1 MIHKDLVTL
10 KQITAPI
17 LDDIKIFQQEFE
29 NALKSEVR
37 LINSISKY
45 MVRNR
50 GKNIRPILTI
60 LSARLCGEPTLNSY
74 RAAAMMELLHI
85 ATLIHDDVVD
95 DATLR
100 RGKPSINKVWKNKIS
115 VLMGDFILS
124 KALINI
130 IGIRDFDALEK
141 ISNTAE
147 KLSAGEI
154 LQIEKSITKSMTED
168 VYFDMINQKTASL
181 IATSCELG
189 AITTT
194 KKDQDRSA
202 TFKYGDN
209 LGMAFQIKDDLF
221 DLLGKE
227 SDTGKNSG
235 TDVKKNMMTLPLI
248 FSYANMTRLEN
259 RQLKKLMGLKN
270 KTRKNLI
277 DIRGMVS
284 VAGGFDYAWKKL
296 DDFSNNALDSIAIY
310 PNSPVK
316 QSLSDLVAFNAY
328 RVK

>member
-1 MIHKDLVTL
+1 MHKDLVTL

-37 LINSISKY
+37 LINSITKY
-45 MVRNR
+45 MIRNR

-95 DATLR
+95 DATMR
-100 RGKPSINKVWKNKIS
+100 RGKPSINQVWKNKIS

-124 KALINI
+124 KALINM
-130 IGIRDFDALEK
+130 IGIKDFDALEQ
-141 ISNTAE
+141 ISKTAE

-168 VYFDMINQKTASL
+168 VYFDMIDQKTASL

-189 AITTT
+189 AITTSKT
-194 KKDQDRSA
+194 DQDRKA
-202 TFKYGDN
+202 TFNFGQN

-235 TDVKKNMMTLPLI
+235 GDVKRNLMTLPLI
-248 FSYANMTRLEN
+248 YSYSHMTKSEN
-259 RQLKKLMGLKN
+259 RQLKKLLGVKK
-270 KTRKNLI
+270 KTRRILT
-277 DIRGMVS
+277 DIRGMIVDS
-284 VAGGFDYAWKKL
+284 GGFEYSRKKL
-296 DDFSNNALDSIAIY
+296 DDFSNNALDAISFY
-310 PNSPVK
+310 PDSHIK
-316 QSLSDLVAFNAY
+316 QSLSDLVAFNTL

>member
-1 MIHKDLVTL
+1 MHKDFVTL

-17 LDDIKIFQQEFE
+17 IDDIKIFQQEFE

-45 MVRNR
+45 MIRNR

-95 DATLR
+95 DATMR
-100 RGKPSINKVWKNKIS
+100 RGKPSINQVWKNKIS

-124 KALINI
+124 KALINM
-130 IGIRDFDALEK
+130 IGIKDFDALER
-141 ISNTAE
+141 ISSTAE

-194 KKDQDRSA
+194 KAESDRQA
-202 TFKYGDN
+202 TFDFGEN

-221 DLLGKE
+221 DYTDDKIGKP
-227 SDTGKNSG
+227 TGIDIKE
-235 TDVKKNMMTLPLI
+235 KKMTLPLI
-248 FSYANMTRLEN
+248 YTLNNCSKKEKNWIINSVKKYNKDKKRVKEIIAFVKANGGIEYTHQKMHEY
-259 RQLKKLMGLKN
+259 KN
-270 KTRKNLI
+270 KAIEILNEFPDSTYKSGLLTMIDYVVDRKI
-277 DIRGMVS
+277 
-284 VAGGFDYAWKKL
+284 
-296 DDFSNNALDSIAIY
+296 
-310 PNSPVK
+310 
-316 QSLSDLVAFNAY
+316 
-328 RVK
+328 

>member
-1 MIHKDLVTL
+1 MHKDLVTL

-17 LDDIKIFQQEFE
+17 MDDIKIFQQEFE

-45 MVRNR
+45 MIRNR
-50 GKNIRPILTI
+50 GKKIRPILTI

-74 RAAAMMELLHI
+74 RAAAMMELLHM

-95 DATLR
+95 DATIR
-100 RGKPSINKVWKNKIS
+100 RGKPSINQVWKNKIS

-124 KALINI
+124 KALINM
-130 IGIRDFDALEK
+130 IGIKDFDALEQ

-154 LQIEKSITKSMTED
+154 LQIEKNITKSMTED
-168 VYFDMINQKTASL
+168 VYFDMISQKTASL

-189 AITTT
+189 AITTSKT
-194 KKDQDRSA
+194 DQDRKA
-202 TFKYGDN
+202 TYNYGQN

-235 TDVKKNMMTLPLI
+235 GDVKRNLMTLPLI
-248 FSYANMTRLEN
+248 FSYSHMTKSEN
-259 RQLKKLMGLKN
+259 RQLKKLMGTKK
-270 KTRKNLI
+270 KTRRILT
-277 DIRGMVS
+277 DIRGMIDDS
-284 VAGGFDYAWKKL
+284 GGFEYARKKL
-296 DDFSNNALDSIAIY
+296 DDFSNNALDAISFY
-310 PNSPVK
+310 PDSPVK
-316 QSLSDLVAFNAY
+316 QSLSDLVAFNAL

>member
-1 MIHKDLVTL
+1 MHKDLLNL
-10 KQITAPI
+10 KNITSSIAE
-17 LDDIKIFQQEFE
+17 DIKIFQIEFDR
-29 NALKSEVR
+29 ALSSDVT
-37 LINSISKY
+37 LINTISKY

-60 LSARLCGEPTLNSY
+60 LSARLIEEPNQNTY
-74 RAAAMMELLHI
+74 RSAAMMELLHV

-95 DATLR
+95 DATKR
-100 RGKPSINKVWKNKIS
+100 RGKPSINRIWKNKIS

-124 KALINI
+124 KALINM

-154 LQIEKSITKSMTED
+154 LQLEKSITGSMTEE
-168 VYFDMINQKTASL
+168 VYFNMISQKTASL

-189 AITTT
+189 AITTS
-194 KKDQDRSA
+194 KLPKDRKA
-202 TFKYGDN
+202 THDYGES

-221 DLLGKE
+221 DLMGSE

-235 TDVKKNMMTLPLI
+235 GDIKKNMKTLPLI
-248 FSYANMTRLEN
+248 FALSNMGKSEKRKLNKLLSIKKKNNSVLTEIKNIVDEAGGFEYARQKLEEYSN
-259 RQLKKLMGLKN
+259 KAIDSISFYPESDYKKS
-270 KTRKNLI
+270 LI
-277 DIRGMVS
+277 DIVS
-284 VAGGFDYAWKKL
+284 FN
-296 DDFSNNALDSIAIY
+296 SN
-310 PNSPVK
+310 
-316 QSLSDLVAFNAY
+316 

>member
-284 VAGGFDYAWKKL
+284 VAGGFDYARKKL
-296 DDFSNNALDSIAIY
+296 DDFSNNALDAIAIY

>member
-1 MIHKDLVTL
+1 MHKDLVTL

-37 LINSISKY
+37 LINSITKY
-45 MVRNR
+45 MIRNR

-95 DATLR
+95 DATMR
-100 RGKPSINKVWKNKIS
+100 RGKPSINQVWKNKIS

-124 KALINI
+124 KALINM
-130 IGIRDFDALEK
+130 IGIKDFDALEQ
-141 ISNTAE
+141 ISKTAE

-168 VYFDMINQKTASL
+168 VYFDIINQKTASL

-189 AITTT
+189 AITTSKT
-194 KKDQDRSA
+194 DQDRKA
-202 TFKYGDN
+202 TFNFGQN

-235 TDVKKNMMTLPLI
+235 GDVKRNLMTLPLI
-248 FSYANMTRLEN
+248 YSYSHMTKSEN
-259 RQLKKLMGLKN
+259 RQLKKLLCVKK
-270 KTRKNLI
+270 KTRRILT
-277 DIRGMVS
+277 DIRGMIVES
-284 VAGGFDYAWKKL
+284 GGFEYSRKKL
-296 DDFSNNALDSIAIY
+296 DDFSNNALDAISFY
-310 PNSPVK
+310 PDSHIK
-316 QSLSDLVAFNAY
+316 QSLSDLVAFNAL

>member
-1 MIHKDLVTL
+1 MHKDLITL

-17 LDDIKIFQQEFE
+17 LDDLKIFQQEFD

-45 MVRNR
+45 MIRNR

-95 DATLR
+95 DATMR
-100 RGKPSINKVWKNKIS
+100 RGKPSINQVWKNKIS

-124 KALINI
+124 KALINM
-130 IGIRDFDALEK
+130 IGIRDFDALEQ
-141 ISNTAE
+141 ISSTAE
-147 KLSAGEI
+147 KLSAGEL

-168 VYFDMINQKTASL
+168 VYFDIINQKTASL

-189 AITTT
+189 AITTSKT
-194 KKDQDRSA
+194 TQDRKA
-202 TFKYGDN
+202 TYEFGQN
-209 LGMAFQIKDDLF
+209 LGIAFQIKDDLF

-235 TDVKKNMMTLPLI
+235 GDVKKNMMTLPLI
-248 FSYANMTRLEN
+248 FSYSNMTKKEN
-259 RQLKKLMGLKN
+259 RKLKKLMGIKKKSRTVLKE
-270 KTRKNLI
+270 
-277 DIRGMVS
+277 IRGIVDVS
-284 VAGGFDYAWKKL
+284 GGFDYARKKL
-296 DDFSNNALDSIAIY
+296 DDFSNNALDAISFY
-310 PNSPVK
+310 PDSPVK
-316 QSLSDLVAFNAY
+316 KSLLDLVAFNVL

>member
-1 MIHKDLVTL
+1 MHKDLLNL
-10 KQITAPI
+10 KNITSSI
-17 LDDIKIFQQEFE
+17 SEDIKIFQLEFDR
-29 NALKSEVR
+29 ALSSDVS
-37 LINSISKY
+37 LINTISKY

-60 LSARLCGEPTLNSY
+60 LSSRLIDEPNQNTY
-74 RAAAMMELLHI
+74 RAAAMMELLHV

-95 DATLR
+95 DATKR
-100 RGKPSINKVWKNKIS
+100 RGKPSINRIWKNKIS

-124 KALINI
+124 KALINM

-154 LQIEKSITKSMTED
+154 LQLEKSITGSMTEE
-168 VYFDMINQKTASL
+168 VYFNMISQKTASL

-189 AITTT
+189 AITTS
-194 KKDQDRSA
+194 KLAKDRKA
-202 TFKYGDN
+202 THDYGES

-221 DLLGKE
+221 DLMGSE

-235 TDVKKNMMTLPLI
+235 GDIKKNMKTLPLI
-248 FSYANMTRLEN
+248 FSISNMDRLRKRKLN
-259 RQLKKLMGLKN
+259 KLLGIKKKNNSVLMDIKN
-270 KTRKNLI
+270 I
-277 DIRGMVS
+277 VDE
-284 VAGGFDYAWKKL
+284 AGGFKYARQKL
-296 DDFSNNALDSIAIY
+296 EEYSNKALDSISFY
-310 PNSPVK
+310 PDSEYKKSLIDIVSFNS
-316 QSLSDLVAFNAY
+316 N

>member
-1 MIHKDLVTL
+1 MHKDLITL

-17 LDDIKIFQQEFE
+17 LDDLKIFQQEFD

-45 MVRNR
+45 MIRNR

-95 DATLR
+95 DATMR
-100 RGKPSINKVWKNKIS
+100 RGKPSINQVWKNKIS

-124 KALINI
+124 KALINM
-130 IGIRDFDALEK
+130 IGIRDFDALEQ
-141 ISNTAE
+141 ISSTAE
-147 KLSAGEI
+147 KLSAGEL

-168 VYFDMINQKTASL
+168 VYFDIINQKTASL

-189 AITTT
+189 AITTSKT
-194 KKDQDRSA
+194 TQDRKA
-202 TFKYGDN
+202 TYEFGQN
-209 LGMAFQIKDDLF
+209 LGIAFQIKDDLF

-235 TDVKKNMMTLPLI
+235 GDVKKNMMTLPLI
-248 FSYANMTRLEN
+248 FSYSNMTKKEN
-259 RQLKKLMGLKN
+259 RKLKKLMGIKKKSRTVLKE
-270 KTRKNLI
+270 
-277 DIRGMVS
+277 IRGIVDES
-284 VAGGFDYAWKKL
+284 GGFDYARKKL
-296 DDFSNNALDSIAIY
+296 DDFSNNALDAISFY
-310 PNSPVK
+310 PDSPVK
-316 QSLSDLVAFNAY
+316 KSLLDLVAFNVLRA
-328 RVK
+328 K

>member
-1 MIHKDLVTL
+1 MHKDLITL

-17 LDDIKIFQQEFE
+17 LDDIKIFQEEFE

-45 MVRNR
+45 MIRNR
-50 GKNIRPILTI
+50 GKKIRPILTI

-95 DATLR
+95 DATMR
-100 RGKPSINKVWKNKIS
+100 RGKPSINQVWKNKIS

-124 KALINI
+124 KALINM
-130 IGIRDFDALEK
+130 IGIKDFDALEQ

-154 LQIEKSITKSMTED
+154 LQIEKSITKSMTEEI
-168 VYFDMINQKTASL
+168 YFDMINQKTASL

-194 KKDQDRSA
+194 KTAKDRKA
-202 TFKYGDN
+202 TFDFGDN

-235 TDVKKNMMTLPLI
+235 IDVKKNMMTLPLI
-248 FSYANMTRLEN
+248 FSYSNMTKTEN
-259 RQLKKLMGLKN
+259 RQLKKLLGVKK
-270 KTRKNLI
+270 KTRKILL
-277 DIRGMVS
+277 DIRGMVDES
-284 VAGGFDYAWKKL
+284 GGFDYARKKL
-296 DDFSNNALDSIAIY
+296 DDFSNNALNAISFY
-310 PNSPVK
+310 PDSPVK
-316 QSLSDLVAFNAY
+316 KSLSDLVAFNAL

>member
-1 MIHKDLVTL
+1 MHKDLVTL

-17 LDDIKIFQQEFE
+17 IDDIKIFQQEFE

-37 LINSISKY
+37 LINSISRY
-45 MVRNR
+45 MIRNR

-95 DATLR
+95 DATIR
-100 RGKPSINKVWKNKIS
+100 RGKPSINQVWKNKIS

-124 KALINI
+124 KALINM
-130 IGIRDFDALEK
+130 IGIKDFDALEQ
-141 ISNTAE
+141 ISSTAE

-189 AITTT
+189 AITTSKT
-194 KKDQDRSA
+194 DQDRKA
-202 TFKYGDN
+202 TFDFGEN

-221 DLLGKE
+221 DLLGSE
-227 SDTGKNSG
+227 HDTGKDG
-235 TDVKKNMMTLPLI
+235 GGDVKKNMITLPLI
-248 FSYANMTRLEN
+248 FSYSHMTKSEN
-259 RQLKKLMGLKN
+259 RRLKKLLGAKTKTKN
-270 KTRKNLI
+270 ILT
-277 DIRGMVS
+277 DIRGMIEES
-284 VAGGFDYAWKKL
+284 GGFQYARNKL
-296 DDFSNNALDSIAIY
+296 DEFSNNALDAIAFY
-310 PNSPVK
+310 PDSPVK
-316 QSLSDLVAFNAY
+316 QSLTDLVAFNAL